1 MRNLKRKEEGAN
13 GIATLM
19 IFIAI
24 VLVAAVASNV
34 LIDTVNKL
42 QQQSQKTGE
51 QAILDVSTAF
61 KIMDYSCINYENF
74 GSNDIEEINLKVGLY
89 GGSSPQDLL
98 QTLIQLQSDYKDASL
113 TAAYDIEKKADEEV
127 FAWEPILKQENND
140 YNSSYVQPGDM
151 YKITINL
158 IAEDELN
165 QAVIGSLGPQDTLD
179 VRITPKHGTTT
190 YEEIVVPSILSGSS
204 IISTT
209 KEAVQLDFSN
219 IYDSDTVITKSEA
232 EDGIQESDGF
242 FDSWAGFITQAV
254 AEEEGSETSKGLP
267 NDGDFSSDANHP
279 KVNLAWDGENTWKA
293 EGVGDQVTAGVSD
306 ENYDKIHIFTSAAGA
321 GSGNPAEYT
330 ITLNY
335 ADGSQTTSQDFT
347 TPDWIDSKPNDGYY
361 LIENISRY
369 DFSDG
374 VSENKFSIF
383 GHSMDVD
390 GSKILTSVTIEITE
404 LEADVFGFF
413 GGVGKPTGTD

>member
-1 MRNLKRKEEGAN
+1 M
-13 GIATLM
+13 
-19 IFIAI
+19 
-24 VLVAAVASNV
+24 
-34 LIDTVNKL
+34 
-42 QQQSQKTGE
+42 
-51 QAILDVSTAF
+51 
-61 KIMDYSCINYENF
+61 
-74 GSNDIEEINLKVGLY
+74 
-89 GGSSPQDLL
+89 
-98 QTLIQLQSDYKDASL
+98 
-113 TAAYDIEKKADEEV
+113 
-127 FAWEPILKQENND
+127 
-140 YNSSYVQPGDM
+140 
-151 YKITINL
+151 
-158 IAEDELN
+158 
-165 QAVIGSLGPQDTLD
+165 
-179 VRITPKHGTTT
+179 
-190 YEEIVVPSILSGSS
+190 
-204 IISTT
+204 
-209 KEAVQLDFSN
+209 
-219 IYDSDTVITKSEA
+219 
-232 EDGIQESDGF
+232 
-242 FDSWAGFITQAV
+242 